1 MGDLTGWHPWLVYR
15 STAPIQVTI
24 DPTGATA
31 RLAIR
36 GQRQV
41 GAIATPT
48 GQTEPRDLPRE
59 FPAPATA
66 CRQPR
71 VGARRHAGRCALRTG
86 RGHVLVVSETTDT
99 DDPVGY
105 ASTVWLPRIYRPMER
120 LQLRLTSVFDPEVV
134 VDARVLEV
142 TAIRFQA
149 NPGGTPSVVVAVDD
163 LQPAA
168 DAGGNGSP
176 GWVFVTGRG
185 CNPTP

>member
-1 MGDLTGWHPWLVYR
+1 MIYLGSFLPPQPLAANHGW
-15 STAPIQVTI
+15 
-24 DPTGATA
+24 
-31 RLAIR
+31 
-36 GQRQV
+36 
-41 GAIATPT
+41 
-48 GQTEPRDLPRE
+48 EPADM
-59 FPAPATA
+59 PAGVPCEPAEA
-66 CRQPR
+66 D
-71 VGARRHAGRCALRTG
+71 
-86 RGHVLVVSETTDT
+86 VLVVSETTDT

-142 TAIRFQA
+142 TAIRFQD